1 MKRLGRGD
9 GLGAGGT
16 TLAGGKVEALL
27 AVDLLGGLLDDLLT
41 LGEDHLD
48 VAGVGH
54 VGVDLCVVSECCK

>member
-1 MKRLGRGD
+1 MHLGRSD

-16 TLAGGKVEALL
+16 ALAAVVVEALL

-41 LGEDHLD
+41 LGKDHLD

-54 VGVDLCVVSECCK
+54 VGVDLGEC